1 MRLARLAVLIGIVL
15 LISGSRVVAQSN
27 PVPFLNQAL
36 VPISAAPG
44 SAGFT
49 VTVTGSGFVSGA
61 IAEWNGSMRLTEVIS
76 SSLLNVTIKASDLVR
91 ASTASIK
98 VTNPAPGGGT
108 SNVIYFPV
116 REPFSSVA
124 MAGSQAFAGATA
136 VTVGDFNNDG
146 KLDVV
151 WGSGT
156 TLNVSLGNGD
166 GTFQAPIVN
175 DTQQGVP
182 SQIIIGD
189 FNGDGNLDVATL
201 ESYEYVTVYLGN
213 GQGTLTSAY
222 ETSTLSG
229 GGSPNFIATADFNH
243 DGHLDLYI
251 TGSDLGSQWFSIYLG
266 KGDGTFS
273 QSFQSNVKYYSGYG
287 LAGIGDFN
295 GDGKLDLAVP
305 ELGVGADIFIGNGD
319 GTFQQFD
326 TLVDAAQSSL
336 AVADMNHDGKLD
348 FVGDSGCIFLGN
360 GDGTFTESGCGLFI
374 GQVLGIGDF
383 NGDGNL
389 DATLLT
395 SGPSAGVFLGEGNG
409 TFEANLVF
417 PAGTAGY
424 YTKGGIGDFNND
436 GMLDL
441 ITDGGFLLLQTTAGV
456 SPTSLA
462 FGNQNVSAKS
472 SPQNV
477 TLINVSTGALAIH
490 KISIIGSDS
499 GDFHQANECGSSLA
513 AGASCTITVTFAPKV
528 GGALSASLNVTYQGV
543 GSPQQVALS
552 GTGIMPPTVTLTPSK
567 LTYAM
572 QLVGTMSAAQ
582 TATLS
587 NTGDK
592 VVTISGIS
600 INGPFSQT
608 NNCSTMLGT
617 GQTCQVQIKFQPVAV
632 GIASG
637 TLTVSDDAFGSPQKV
652 ALQGSGTVIELSPL
666 SVNFGD
672 QKVGTISSSAPI
684 TLTNLSATAVSISAI
699 NITGTD
705 AADFLQANDCGKSVA
720 GNGSCTINVRFKPT
734 ATGARSAALSV
745 MVNGGGSPQT
755 IPLFGTGT

>member
-15 LISGSRVVAQSN
+15 IISGSRVVAQSN
-27 PVPFLNQAL
+27 PIPFLNQAL
-36 VPISAAPG
+36 VPVSAAPG

-49 VTVTGSGFVSGA
+49 LTVTGSGFVSGA
-61 IAEWNGSMRLTEVIS
+61 IAEWDGSTRLTEVIS
-76 SSLLNVTIKASDLVR
+76 SSLLNVTIKTSDLAR

-108 SNVIYFPV
+108 SNVIYFPI

-124 MAGSQAFAGATA
+124 LAGSQAFAGATA
-136 VTVGDFNNDG
+136 VAVGDFNNDG

-156 TLNVSLGNGD
+156 TLNISLGNGD

-175 DTQQGVP
+175 HTQQGVP
-182 SQIIIGD
+182 FQIITGD

-229 GGSPNFIATADFNH
+229 GGSPNFITSADFNQ

-251 TGSDLGSQWFSIYLG
+251 TGSDLGSQWFSIYWG

-273 QSFQSNVKYYSGYG
+273 QSFQSTVEYHSGYG

-305 ELGVGADIFIGNGD
+305 ETGVGADIFIGNGD
-319 GTFQQFD
+319 GTFKQVD
-326 TLVDAAQSSL
+326 TLPDAAQSSL

-360 GDGTFTESGCGLFI
+360 GDGTFIESGCGLFS
-374 GQVLGIGDF
+374 GEVLGIGDF

-395 SGPSAGVFLGEGNG
+395 SGSAGILLGEGNG
-409 TFEANLVF
+409 TFEATSLLF
-417 PAGTAGY
+417 SAGTVSY
-424 YTKGGIGDFNND
+424 YANGGIGDFNND

-462 FGNQNVSAKS
+462 FGNQDVAAKS
-472 SPQNV
+472 SPQTA
-477 TLINVSTGALAIH
+477 TLINVSTAALAIH

-499 GDFHQANECGSSLA
+499 GDFHQANECGLSLA

-528 GGALSASLNVTYQGV
+528 GGALSASLNVAYQGV

-552 GTGIMPPTVTLTPSK
+552 GTGITPPTVTLTPSK
-567 LTYAM
+567 LTYAV
-572 QLVGTMSAAQ
+572 QLIGTTSAAQ

-608 NNCSTMLGT
+608 NNCFDNARDWPDL
-617 GQTCQVQIKFQPVAV
+617 P
-632 GIASG
+632 
-637 TLTVSDDAFGSPQKV
+637 
-652 ALQGSGTVIELSPL
+652 
-666 SVNFGD
+666 
-672 QKVGTISSSAPI
+672 
-684 TLTNLSATAVSISAI
+684 
-699 NITGTD
+699 GTD
-705 AADFLQANDCGKSVA
+705 
-720 GNGSCTINVRFKPT
+720 
-734 ATGARSAALSV
+734 
-745 MVNGGGSPQT
+745 
-755 IPLFGTGT
+755 